1 MTRTIEY
8 RRGDIYYIE
17 AGGVCVGSEQK
28 PGRPGVIVSND
39 LGNKHSSN
47 VEVVFLTSQSKKEL
61 PTHVSV
67 IYKVP
72 STALCENIQ
81 TVSKERL
88 GTFIRACSDN
98 EMREIDNALLCSLG
112 ITIPEVERELEES
125 YNFPPSTEQISVAE
139 IERNLYKS
147 LYEQLLDKMVVTRP

>member
-1 MTRTIEY
+1 M
-8 RRGDIYYIE
+8 
-17 AGGVCVGSEQK
+17 
-28 PGRPGVIVSND
+28 
-39 LGNKHSSN
+39 
-47 VEVVFLTSQSKKEL
+47 

-67 IYKVP
+67 ICKVP

-112 ITIPEVERELEES
+112 ITIPEVERELEEFD
-125 YNFPPSTEQISVAE
+125 NFPPSTEQISVAE

>member
-67 IYKVP
+67 ICKVP

-88 GTFIRACSDN
+88 DTFIRACSDN

>member
-17 AGGVCVGSEQK
+17 AGGVRVGSEQK

-39 LGNKHSSN
+39 LGNKYSSN

-67 IYKVP
+67 ICKVP

>member
-39 LGNKHSSN
+39 LGNKYSSN

-67 IYKVP
+67 ICKVP

-112 ITIPEVERELEES
+112 ITIPEVERERES
-125 YNFPPSTEQISVAE
+125 LRSPIISLLPPSRSALQRLSETC
-139 IERNLYKS
+139 
-147 LYEQLLDKMVVTRP
+147 TRACTNSF

>member
-1 MTRTIEY
+1 MTRTIEC

-39 LGNKHSSN
+39 LGSKHSSN

-67 IYKVP
+67 ICKVP

-112 ITIPEVERELEES
+112 VTIPEVERELEES

>member
-39 LGNKHSSN
+39 LGNKYSSN

-67 IYKVP
+67 ICKVP

-125 YNFPPSTEQISVAE
+125 YKFPPSTEQISVAE

>member
-28 PGRPGVIVSND
+28 PGRPCVIVSND
-39 LGNKHSSN
+39 LGNKYSSN

-67 IYKVP
+67 ICKVP